1 MLKNYLKITA
11 RNLTKNKLFSI
22 VNILGLTIGITCF
35 ILIGL
40 FVLDELTY
48 DSFNTNSDRI
58 FRLNSHYKIGNNEF
72 NLANSPMPLADAL
85 VSEYPEIEK
94 TARLLRENSTYVK
107 KDNDYIKEERFFYAD
122 SSLFDIFTI
131 NFISGNPRT
140 ALTQPKSLIITA
152 NTAEKYFSSENP
164 VGKRITLANGMEF
177 LITGVVKPV
186 PENSHFE
193 FDFIA
198 SLNSLPGNGKVNWF
212 GQFVHTYVMTNKGV
226 TAKELN
232 KKIYSVAEK
241 HLGPIIKSAFG
252 VSYKEFLN
260 SGNDF
265 SFTFVPLKGIHLY
278 SKVFNELK
286 EAGSINTVYLF
297 STIAFFILII
307 ASINFINLATARSAK
322 RANEIGV
329 RKVLGSNKMQLVKQF
344 LSESI
349 LLCLIAVIISVMLVE
364 LLLPYF
370 NGLTD
375 KDLSLNLSGNAFVI
389 PGLILFTLILGTAA
403 GFYPSILLASFKPA
417 LVLKSKAAAKSKK
430 GALRKALVIFQFAT
444 SVVLFVGT
452 LVIYNQMQYIKNKN
466 LGFNKDQ
473 VLVINNINDLGT
485 KQFTFADAV
494 KENVNVMDASLSF
507 GLPGHDLTAN
517 IFKKKGENNPYT
529 LVTLPVDYN
538 YLNTYQL
545 KLADG
550 RYFSKN
556 ISSDT
561 SAIILN
567 EAAVKKLNFKNPL
580 NSELLTSLENENNA
594 VPLKIIGVVKDFHL
608 QTFKDE
614 IRPAAL
620 ILLNTPEADFLSVK
634 ISSNDMQNTIKYLSA
649 KWKEFG
655 QIKPMEYSFFDDNF
669 NELYKSEIQSEK
681 VFTIFALLAVVIACL
696 GLLGLT
702 AFTAEQRKKEIGIR
716 KVLGATVANIVAM
729 LSKEYLLLIAAAN
742 LIAWPVSY
750 YIMNMWLEDFAY
762 KTDISLGVFLVSGL
776 LVLVIALITVSFQAI
791 NAAVSNPVNSIR
803 YE

>member
-1 MLKNYLKITA
+1 
-11 RNLTKNKLFSI
+11 
-22 VNILGLTIGITCF
+22 
-35 ILIGL
+35 
-40 FVLDELTY
+40 
-48 DSFNTNSDRI
+48 
-58 FRLNSHYKIGNNEF
+58 
-72 NLANSPMPLADAL
+72 
-85 VSEYPEIEK
+85 
-94 TARLLRENSTYVK
+94 
-107 KDNDYIKEERFFYAD
+107 
-122 SSLFDIFTI
+122 
-131 NFISGNPRT
+131 
-140 ALTQPKSLIITA
+140 
-152 NTAEKYFSSENP
+152 
-164 VGKRITLANGMEF
+164 
-177 LITGVVKPV
+177 
-186 PENSHFE
+186 
-193 FDFIA
+193 
-198 SLNSLPGNGKVNWF
+198 
-212 GQFVHTYVMTNKGV
+212 
-226 TAKELN
+226 
-232 KKIYSVAEK
+232 
-241 HLGPIIKSAFG
+241 
-252 VSYKEFLN
+252 
-260 SGNDF
+260 
-265 SFTFVPLKGIHLY
+265 
-278 SKVFNELK
+278 
-286 EAGSINTVYLF
+286 
-297 STIAFFILII
+297 
-307 ASINFINLATARSAK
+307 
-322 RANEIGV
+322 
-329 RKVLGSNKMQLVKQF
+329 
-344 LSESI
+344 
-349 LLCLIAVIISVMLVE
+349 
-364 LLLPYF
+364 
-370 NGLTD
+370 
-375 KDLSLNLSGNAFVI
+375 
-389 PGLILFTLILGTAA
+389 
-403 GFYPSILLASFKPA
+403 
-417 LVLKSKAAAKSKK
+417 
-430 GALRKALVIFQFAT
+430 
-444 SVVLFVGT
+444 
-452 LVIYNQMQYIKNKN
+452 
-466 LGFNKDQ
+466 
-473 VLVINNINDLGT
+473 
-485 KQFTFADAV
+485 
-494 KENVNVMDASLSF
+494 
-507 GLPGHDLTAN
+507 
-517 IFKKKGENNPYT
+517 NPYT